1 VLNFNMFSVRKIEI
15 SEKEKK
21 PKDKQKRNEG
31 SAL

>member
-1 VLNFNMFSVRKIEI
+1 VLNFNMFSARKIEI

-21 PKDKQKRNEG
+21 PKDKQKNEG